1 MFSKEGGDFH
11 PIIFEGVADAEQFI
25 FLAVLVI
32 VWDFRTGVKVVMAGF
47 KPRGCFLRFFLA
59 GERVG
64 QAYTSSVSTTSS
76 ADARMLFIRP
86 THFI

>member
-1 MFSKEGGDFH
+1 MQEYSVNILLRNGKSGG
-11 PIIFEGVADAEQFI
+11 IFI
-25 FLAVLVI
+25 
-32 VWDFRTGVKVVMAGF
+32 
-47 KPRGCFLRFFLA
+47 LRLFNGLPLFFLA

-64 QAYTSSVSTTSS
+64 QAYTSSVSTISS